1 MTVSLDNWIQIRRQ
15 LHQIPEPGYLEE
27 KTQAFLLAQLSEL
40 PNIEIQTWK
49 TGILVRVPGTAPRKR
64 IGYRTDMDGLPILE
78 ETGYAF
84 ASTHPGFMHACGHDL
99 HMTIALGLVHH
110 FSHHRVQDDLIF
122 IFQPAEEGPGGAQ
135 PMMESIEFQ
144 TWRPDMI
151 FALHIAPEYPVG
163 TIATRPGI
171 LFANTSEINIQLNGK
186 SGHAAY
192 PHQTNDMVVAATQLF
207 TQLQTIIS
215 RNINPLDSAV
225 ITVGKLA
232 AGTKENIIAGTA
244 ELNGTIRTLT
254 LDTMKKIQKRIK
266 EIVAGIGTSFQCE
279 ATLNW
284 GMQYVDV
291 TNHEAITTNFMDWAA
306 KNTEYQVME
315 CREAMTGED
324 FGYFLKEI
332 PGFLFW
338 LGVDTPYG
346 LHHSKITPDEKAIGV
361 GIDTMVRYLEEI
373 GN

>member
-1 MTVSLDNWIQIRRQ
+1 V
-15 LHQIPEPGYLEE
+15 
-27 KTQAFLLAQLSEL
+27 K
-40 PNIEIQTWK
+40 
-49 TGILVRVPGTAPRKR
+49 
-64 IGYRTDMDGLPILE
+64 
-78 ETGYAF
+78 
-84 ASTHPGFMHACGHDL
+84 
-99 HMTIALGLVHH
+99 
-110 FSHHRVQDDLIF
+110 DDLIF
-122 IFQPAEEGPGGAQ
+122 LFQPAEEGPGGAE
-135 PMMESIEFQ
+135 PMMKSVEFQ
-144 TWRPDMI
+144 TWRPDTI

-171 LFANTSEINIQLNGK
+171 LFANTSEINIELIGK
-186 SGHAAY
+186 AGHAAY

-225 ITVGKLA
+225 LTVGKLE
-232 AGTKENIIAGTA
+232 AGTKENIIAGRA
-244 ELNGTIRTLT
+244 MLNGTIRTLSME
-254 LDTMKKIQKRIK
+254 TMKKVQQRVK

-279 ATLNW
+279 ANLSW

-291 TNHEAITTNFMDWAA
+291 TNHDAVTNQFMSWV
-306 KNTEYQVME
+306 KENTAYQLIA

-361 GIDTMVRYLEEI
+361 GIDVMIRYLEEI

>member
-1 MTVSLDNWIQIRRQ
+1 
-15 LHQIPEPGYLEE
+15 
-27 KTQAFLLAQLSEL
+27 
-40 PNIEIQTWK
+40 
-49 TGILVRVPGTAPRKR
+49 
-64 IGYRTDMDGLPILE
+64 
-78 ETGYAF
+78 
-84 ASTHPGFMHACGHDL
+84 
-99 HMTIALGLVHH
+99 
-110 FSHHRVQDDLIF
+110 
-122 IFQPAEEGPGGAQ
+122 
-135 PMMESIEFQ
+135 
-144 TWRPDMI
+144 
-151 FALHIAPEYPVG
+151 
-163 TIATRPGI
+163 
-171 LFANTSEINIQLNGK
+171 
-186 SGHAAY
+186 
-192 PHQTNDMVVAATQLF
+192 MVVAATQLF

-291 TNHEAITTNFMDWAA
+291 TNHEAITTHFMDWVTE
-306 KNTEYQVME
+306 NTEYQVME

-338 LGVDTPYG
+338 LGVNTPYG
-346 LHHSKITPDEKAIGV
+346 LHHSKITPDERAIGV

>member
-1 MTVSLDNWIQIRRQ
+1 MTVSLDKWIQVRRQ

-27 KTQAFLLAQLSEL
+27 KTQAFLLSQLKEL
-40 PNIEIQTWK
+40 PNIEIKTWK
-49 TGILVRVPGTAPRKR
+49 TGIIVKVNGLAPRKR
-64 IGYRTDMDGLPILE
+64 IGYRTDMDGLPIQE
-78 ETGYAF
+78 ETGYDF
-84 ASTHPGFMHACGHDL
+84 QSTHPGFMHACGHDL
-99 HMTIALGLVHH
+99 HMTIALGMVHH
-110 FSHHRVQDDLIF
+110 FAYHPVQDDLIF
-122 IFQPAEEGPGGAQ
+122 IFQPAEEGPGGAE
-135 PMMESIEFQ
+135 PMMKSSEFQ
-144 TWRPDMI
+144 IWKPDMI
-151 FALHIAPEYPVG
+151 FALHVAPEYPVG

-171 LFANTSEINIQLNGK
+171 LFANTAEIHIELNGK

-207 TQLQTIIS
+207 TQLQTIVS
-215 RNINPLDSAV
+215 RNVNPLDAAV
-225 ITVGKLA
+225 LTVGKLI
-232 AGTKENIIAGTA
+232 AGTKENIIAGHA
-244 ELNGTIRTLT
+244 ELNGTIRTLS
-254 LDTMKKIQKRIK
+254 LETMKKMQQRVKD
-266 EIVAGIGTSFQCE
+266 IVQGIGTSFQCE
-279 ATLNW
+279 AILNW

-291 TNHEAITTNFMDWAA
+291 TNHEEATKQFMDWVGE
-306 KNTEYQVME
+306 KTEYQLVE

-361 GIDTMVRYLEEI
+361 GIDTMIRYIEEI